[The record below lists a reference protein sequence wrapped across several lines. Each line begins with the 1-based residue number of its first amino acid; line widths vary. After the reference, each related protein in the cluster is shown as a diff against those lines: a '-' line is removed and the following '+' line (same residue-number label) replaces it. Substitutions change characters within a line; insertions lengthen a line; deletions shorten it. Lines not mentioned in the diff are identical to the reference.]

1 MHNQLAPT
9 LALRR
14 WRIHQVI
21 RSVGDAIKTYFD
33 SWHGF
38 FNITETAGDMLLF
51 LFLYMGTLETDSQKC
66 LMNMCMGYGVN
77 GLLFMVSSV
86 LSNPT
91 AGTLPY
97 IFYYHLFEWTAM
109 LALIIC
115 GVKIIADKQGGGGA
129 TMQAIVAVL
138 CGSIHAAHSGYIV
151 YRQYIKES

>member
-1 MHNQLAPT
+1 MS
-9 LALRR
+9 
-14 WRIHQVI
+14 
-21 RSVGDAIKTYFD
+21 SVGDAIKTYFD

-38 FNITETAGDMLLF
+38 FNITETAMPGELLTACGF
-51 LFLYMGTLETDSQKC
+51 RRRVTCCCSLFLYMGTLETDSQKC